1 MTIKNKE
8 MKRISKYLLLLLAVA
23 SLHSCTKDT
32 TTPVVKKFDAFL
44 TEDANLSVF
53 KSMVDKAQLDDF
65 KNGPGPFTWLAPT
78 NAGMARIGI
87 TQDTV
92 NKLTSGQC
100 NYIVMYHLINARV
113 EASDMI
119 TRNSIPR
126 STQLGAATTGLAYIG
141 MKGTENFINGS
152 KIISRDN
159 RVSNGV
165 VHVLERGN
173 IPPLFTG
180 TIQAMIMRT
189 GQHTLFQQAMTR
201 AGLWTQLNT
210 TSVFTVLAPNDAAMA
225 AAGLDAATIT
235 SMSIATLTSTLRV
248 HYFTSVRLFNN
259 DFVNGKT
266 NQTALAGRQLT
277 VSNNGAALR
286 GPGNTSDVTFLAQD
300 FLGTNGVLHIL
311 NGVLRP

>member
-1 MTIKNKE
+1 
-8 MKRISKYLLLLLAVA
+8 MKKISKYILLFLSIAV
-23 SLHSCTKDT
+23 LNSCTKDNA
-32 TTPVVKKFDAFL
+32 TPTVKKFDAFL
-44 TEDANLSVF
+44 SEDANLSVF
-53 KSMVDKAQLDDF
+53 KSLVDKAQLDDF

-78 NAGMARIGI
+78 NAGLARIGI
-87 TQDTV
+87 NQDTV
-92 NKLTSGQC
+92 NKLTVGQA

-113 EASDMI
+113 EARDMI

-126 STQLGAATTGLAYIG
+126 STQLGAASTGLAYIG
-141 MKGTENFINGS
+141 MKGDDNFVNGS

-159 RVSNGV
+159 QVSNGV

-189 GQHTLFQQAMTR
+189 GQHALFQQAMTR
-201 AGLWTQLNT
+201 VGLWTQLNS
-210 TSVFTVLAPNDAAMA
+210 TSVFTVLAPNDAAMT

-235 SMSIATLTSTLRV
+235 SMPIATLSNTLRL
-248 HYFTSVRLFNN
+248 HYFNSSRFFSN
-259 DFVNGKT
+259 DFVNGKSS
-266 NQTALAGRQLT
+266 QTALAGRQLT

-286 GPGNTSDVTFLAQD
+286 GPGNTSDVTFLIQD
-300 FLGTNGVLHIL
+300 FLGTNGVLHVL

>member
-1 MTIKNKE
+1 
-8 MKRISKYLLLLLAVA
+8 MKKISKYLFVLLSII
-23 SLHSCTKDT
+23 SLHSCTKENN
-32 TTPVVKKFDAFL
+32 TPAVKKFDAFL
-44 TEDANLSVF
+44 NEDANLSVF
-53 KSMVDKAQLDDF
+53 KALIDKAQLDDF

-78 NAGMARIGI
+78 NAGLARIGI
-87 TQDTV
+87 TQDSV
-92 NKLTSGQC
+92 NKLTPGQC

-113 EASDMI
+113 EARDMI

-126 STQLGAATTGLAYIG
+126 ATQLGSASTGLAYIG
-141 MKGTENFINGS
+141 MKGADNYINGS
-152 KIISRDN
+152 KITSRDN
-159 RVSNGV
+159 QVSNGV

-180 TIQAMIMRT
+180 TIAAMLTRT
-189 GQHTLFQQAMTR
+189 GQHTLFIQAMTR
-201 AGLWTQLNT
+201 AGLWTQLNS
-210 TSVFTVLAPNDAAMA
+210 TSVFTVLAPTDAAMT
-225 AAGLDAATIT
+225 AAGLTATTIPT
-235 SMSIATLTSTLRV
+235 LPIATLTNTLRV
-248 HYFTSVRLFNN
+248 HYFTSSRLFNN

-277 VSNNGAALR
+277 VSNDGAALR

>member
-1 MTIKNKE
+1 
-8 MKRISKYLLLLLAVA
+8 MKRISKYLLLLLAFA
-23 SLHSCTKDT
+23 SFNSCTKDD

-44 TEDANLSVF
+44 SEDANLSVF

-78 NAGMARIGI
+78 NAGLARIGI

-92 NKLTSGQC
+92 NKLTAGQC
-100 NYIVMYHLINARV
+100 NYIIMYHLINARV
-113 EASDMI
+113 ESKDMI

-126 STQLGAATTGLAYIG
+126 STQLGSTSTGLAYIG

-152 KIISRDN
+152 KIVSIDN
-159 RVSNGV
+159 QVSNGV
-165 VHVLERGN
+165 VHVLDRGN

-180 TIQAMIMRT
+180 TIQAMLMRT
-189 GQHTLFQQAMTR
+189 GQHTLFMQAMSR
-201 AGLWTQLNT
+201 AGLLTQLNS
-210 TSVFTVLAPNDAAMA
+210 TSIFTVLAPTDAAMT

-235 SMSIATLTSTLRV
+235 SMSIATLTNTLRL
-248 HYFTSVRLFNN
+248 HYFNNSRFFSN

-266 NQTALAGRQLT
+266 NQTALAGKQLT
-277 VSNNGAALR
+277 VSNNGAALK
-286 GPGNTSDVTFLAQD
+286 GPGNTTDVTFLAQD